1 MLRIR
6 SVALATAHRRAVCGA
21 VAALLAL
28 AAGSAGRV
36 LYNGIRLNTVW
47 PPARQLTREPM
58 AVPYLK
64 TPPAVIPIDLGR
76 QLFVDDF
83 LIQRTSLRRTFHPVE
98 YHAANPVLRASQPW
112 ERSAM
117 TFSDG
122 VWYDPAGKLFKAWYS
137 CGPGTCYATSMD
149 GVNWD

>member
-36 LYNGIRLNTVW
+36 LYNGIRLNAVW

-98 YHAANPVLRASQPW
+98 YHAANPVLRARHGALRLAQHAVSSPVTLTGSTRQ
-112 ERSAM
+112 RI
-117 TFSDG
+117 
-122 VWYDPAGKLFKAWYS
+122 L
-137 CGPGTCYATSMD
+137 
-149 GVNWD
+149 